1 MILGLVVNNVFTEL
15 ADYTTTSLALN
26 AVNMGHKVWYI
37 GLDKLSYGT
46 DGLIY
51 AKARSV
57 SGQKYASLKTF
68 VQALQSNKA
77 IEMCIPISTLDIL
90 WLRNDPAED
99 VFKRPWARL
108 AGVNFARFAMLQG
121 VLVLNDPD
129 GLSRA
134 INKMYLQNFPEEV
147 RPRAIISRDPNDIKH
162 FISQENGFAVLKPLA
177 GSGGHNV
184 FLIQP
189 GEKAN
194 LNQIIEAISCEGY
207 IIAQEYLH
215 QAVNGDTRLFLING
229 KPLRYKDK
237 IAAIHRVR
245 GSDERDMRSNISAGA
260 STIQANVTPGMMKLA
275 EIIRPKLTIDG
286 LFFVGI
292 DIVGD
297 KLMEINVF
305 SPGGLVSCER
315 LEKANFCQQII
326 HNLEQK
332 VESIVHNNRRFNNS
346 EMNML

>member
-1 MILGLVVNNVFTEL
+1 MILCLVVNNVFTEL
-15 ADYTTTSLALN
+15 ADYTTTLLALN

-68 VQALQSNKA
+68 VQALQNNKA

-134 INKMYLQNFPEEV
+134 INKMYLQNFPKEV
-147 RPRAIISRDPNDIKH
+147 RPSAIISREPNDIKH

-189 GEKAN
+189 GEKLILTKLSKLYHVKVISLPRNTCIKRLMAILVCFCSMEN
-194 LNQIIEAISCEGY
+194 LFVIRIKLRLYTVFEDVMNETC
-207 IIAQEYLH
+207 
-215 QAVNGDTRLFLING
+215 AVIFL
-229 KPLRYKDK
+229 PEL
-237 IAAIHRVR
+237 V
-245 GSDERDMRSNISAGA
+245 
-260 STIQANVTPGMMKLA
+260 Q
-275 EIIRPKLTIDG
+275 
-286 LFFVGI
+286 F
-292 DIVGD
+292 
-297 KLMEINVF
+297 KLM
-305 SPGGLVSCER
+305 
-315 LEKANFCQQII
+315 
-326 HNLEQK
+326 
-332 VESIVHNNRRFNNS
+332 
-346 EMNML
+346 